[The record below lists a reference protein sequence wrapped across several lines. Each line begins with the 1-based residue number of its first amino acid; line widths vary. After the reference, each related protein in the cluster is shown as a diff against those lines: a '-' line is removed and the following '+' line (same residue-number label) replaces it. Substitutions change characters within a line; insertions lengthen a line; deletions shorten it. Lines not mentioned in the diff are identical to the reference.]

1 MKRIWQF
8 ALLCLLLAA
17 LSVSPS
23 IACLPFDSQGD
34 LTLWDTGP
42 ITLDPAISADMSSHT
57 YVTQIFSG
65 LVRLDGELNIV
76 PDIAE
81 SWEESLD
88 GKTYT
93 FHLRQGVKF
102 HNGRGGKAAAFK
114 YSWERAGGPGTG
126 SGTAATYLGDIVGAK
141 DMLAGGGGGS

>member
-23 IACLPFDSQGD
+23 IACLPFDRQGD
-34 LTLWDTGP
+34 LPLWDTGP

-57 YVTQIFSG
+57 YVAQIFSG

-102 HNGRGGKAAAFK
+102 HNGREVKAADFK
-114 YSWERAGGPGTG
+114 YSWERACDAGTG
-126 SGTAATYLGDIVGAK
+126 SGPAATCLGGIVGARG
-141 DMLAGGGGGS
+141 LGGGGG